1 MKSAKS
7 IVFLHLGVILLFG
20 IFIAVGTRFDRDIS
34 GTLYLPLNTPVLILT
49 TIGQYVPFGAFNFF
63 DGVLFGQVSSYGGFS
78 KKKKTAL
85 LVFIAYLSVS
95 TGAIGTGAVTHE
107 ECLFAFPAIEQLP
120 RLLTYSLVFVISML
134 PPFFAGITCGKGGYD
149 KKLTGRLIRV
159 LVFMTAVVYLCGL
172 IKSFFSRP
180 RYRTT
185 LTVTEFLPWYKAY
198 DPDMTAKLKAEIF
211 GTTKNAF
218 ESFPSGH
225 ALMNIAAVS
234 FFPAFA
240 WVFPRLKEHRV
251 ALFFAGLVYG
261 LIIMLTRI
269 ILGAHF
275 LTDVSFGALIAA
287 VMSLIYQLF
296 EHHKEKSYND
306 A

>member
-1 MKSAKS
+1 MKSIKS
-7 IVFLHLGVILLFG
+7 IVLLHIGIMLMFG
-20 IFIAVGTRFDRDIS
+20 IFIAVGTGYDRDIS
-34 GTLYLPLNTPVLILT
+34 DALYLPLNTPVLILT
-49 TIGQYVPFGAFNFF
+49 TIGQYIPFAAFNFF
-63 DGVLFGQVSSYGGFS
+63 DGVLFGQVSSYEGFS

-120 RLLTYSLVFVISML
+120 RLLTYSLVFVISMM

-149 KKLTGRLIRV
+149 KRLTGRLIRV
-159 LVFMTAVVYLCGL
+159 LVFLTAVAYLCGI

-240 WVFPRLKEHRV
+240 WVFPKLKDHRT

-261 LIIMLTRI
+261 MIIMLTRI

-275 LTDVSFGALIAA
+275 LTDVSFGALIAT

-296 EHHKEKSYND
+296 EHHKEKAYND